1 MGKTYKDN
9 PNKWRKHS
17 GKQGKPWKKQK
28 GNKPTDDKA
37 PLATDDGLD
46 AQGSPR

>member
-28 GNKPTDDKA
+28 GNRPADDK
-37 PLATDDGLD
+37 PRPDEGLD
-46 AQGSPR
+46 ADGSPRW